1 MKKILQITILLILMS
16 GSAICQSG
24 YPRMINDSTVCI
36 TLRHVDIING
46 KKIELDSKSKLLEA
60 AYQQIEI
67 SDSISGYKSYLIAE
81 KEKNINIQTSII
93 RVQETDLNA
102 FKKQNEDLQE
112 RIYRDRN
119 KFERGVFVGLL
130 STILVVAGIVFL
142 P

>member
-1 MKKILQITILLILMS
+1 
-16 GSAICQSG
+16 
-24 YPRMINDSTVCI
+24 MINDSIVCVTI
-36 TLRHVDIING
+36 RQVDIING
-46 KKIELDSKSKLLEA
+46 KKIELDSKNKLLEA

>member
-1 MKKILQITILLILMS
+1 V
-16 GSAICQSG
+16 SAICQSG
-24 YPRMINDSTVCI
+24 YPKMINDSIVCVTI
-36 TLRHVDIING
+36 RQVDIING
-46 KKIELDSKSKLLEA
+46 KKIELDSKNKLLEA

>member
-1 MKKILQITILLILMS
+1 
-16 GSAICQSG
+16 
-24 YPRMINDSTVCI
+24 MINDSTVCI

-102 FKKQNEDLQE
+102 FKKQNDDLQK
-112 RIYRDRN
+112 RIYQDRN
-119 KFERGVFVGLL
+119 KFKEGVFVGLL
-130 STILVVAGIVFL
+130 STVLVVAAIVFL

>member
-1 MKKILQITILLILMS
+1 M
-16 GSAICQSG
+16 SAICQSG
-24 YPRMINDSTVCI
+24 YPKMINDSIVCVTI
-36 TLRHVDIING
+36 RQVDIING
-46 KKIELDSKSKLLEA
+46 KKIELDSKNKLLEA